1 MEITKLINEL
11 KQLKKEG
18 KTHLTLLGNNLNGED
33 PEFDINFNNL
43 EIWNDGEETATLFM
57 SVITEYK

>member
-11 KQLKKEG
+11 IQLKKEG

-33 PEFDINFNNL
+33 PEFDIPFNNL

-57 SVITEYK
+57 SVITE